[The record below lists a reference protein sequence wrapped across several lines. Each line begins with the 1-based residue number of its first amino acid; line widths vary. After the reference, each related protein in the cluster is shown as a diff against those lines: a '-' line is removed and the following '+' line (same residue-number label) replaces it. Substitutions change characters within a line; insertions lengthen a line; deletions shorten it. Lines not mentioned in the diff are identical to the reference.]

1 MDIKIIAEYIRKR
14 LENNDENEKFSIKEI
29 AEKFGYTKYEFSR
42 KFKKETGFSAKE
54 FVSVLKLE
62 KSLQKLIKEDKSV
75 ILAQLESGYES
86 SGSFSNIFRKNTG
99 LSPREY
105 RKNIVK
111 LHEIVNK
118 YKENKESS
126 EETYYE
132 YMKINGKSNC
142 TVYLKYPENYK
153 SEMTFVGL
161 FKTPIPSH
169 APVIG
174 KAVIPEKVNNRCT
187 FKNIPDGKYY
197 ILACSVEKNGKIFRY
212 FDLKNCLR
220 GKVEKQLIFPS
231 EKEEKFE
238 ILFREAIPE
247 DPPILINLPNLLFKV
262 IGK

>member
-1 MDIKIIAEYIRKR
+1 MDIKIIAEYMREK
-14 LENNDENEKFSIKEI
+14 LESYDENEKFSIKEI

-111 LHEIVNK
+111 LQ
-118 YKENKESS
+118 
-126 EETYYE
+126 
-132 YMKINGKSNC
+132 
-142 TVYLKYPENYK
+142 NYK
-153 SEMTFVGL
+153 SEMTL
-161 FKTPIPSH
+161 ISK
-169 APVIG
+169 
-174 KAVIPEKVNNRCT
+174 KVNNRCT

>member
-1 MDIKIIAEYIRKR
+1 MNCVFCTLYVKINKNYGDLYMDIKIIAEYMREK
-14 LENNDENEKFSIKEI
+14 LESYDENEKFSIKEI

-111 LHEIVNK
+111 LQ
-118 YKENKESS
+118 
-126 EETYYE
+126 
-132 YMKINGKSNC
+132 
-142 TVYLKYPENYK
+142 NYK

-174 KAVIPEKVNNRCT
+174 KAVISKKVNNRCT